1 MSMPVL
7 ITKSVPL
14 FHCGGVHKIII
25 CIISDVCLVPRHPHH
40 TIHLSSQSYM
50 VVEDLF
56 ILPGS
61 YNCKIGKNLGTKL

>member
-1 MSMPVL
+1 MEQLISMPVL
-7 ITKSVPL
+7 ITKSVSL

-50 VVEDLF
+50 H
-56 ILPGS
+56 GS
-61 YNCKIGKNLGTKL
+61 GRPLRTSG